1 MGRKYA
7 SIHILSDEECV
18 LSVKLMKKYSAEL
31 PAIFKSK
38 NKKKVIEDESNEII
52 LKKLKNMIKTE
63 VLIIQGK
70 SKISIYDPNNGF
82 ENISAVAQKVSK
94 ISSSV
99 TIYTANFD
107 DDIFLIGI
115 YSNGGL
121 ITSGCYG
128 ELLSEYELEFKEID
142 QNELVAKC
150 GDKAMAVFNNLTD
163 NSNIEEVE
171 ECIEYIL
178 NVPLSLT
185 LEDIEEN
192 QEEFSF
198 VFSNEGKSLY
208 IWERD

>member
-121 ITSGCYG
+121 ITSGCLASCYPNM
-128 ELLSEYELEFKEID
+128 SW
-142 QNELVAKC
+142 
-150 GDKAMAVFNNLTD
+150 
-163 NSNIEEVE
+163 
-171 ECIEYIL
+171 
-178 NVPLSLT
+178 SL
-185 LEDIEEN
+185 
-192 QEEFSF
+192 
-198 VFSNEGKSLY
+198 
-208 IWERD
+208 RR

>member
-1 MGRKYA
+1 
-7 SIHILSDEECV
+7 
-18 LSVKLMKKYSAEL
+18 
-31 PAIFKSK
+31 
-38 NKKKVIEDESNEII
+38 
-52 LKKLKNMIKTE
+52 MIKTE